1 MLEAAA
7 VLSTHS
13 HVHAPSTI
21 HVACCTWNVGNC
33 APDEANMG
41 AWLVENCKP
50 GADLYAVGVMLLEV
64 LVGHRVFDGTG
75 AEMLQAKRS
84 TEQLPKPPPWAP
96 KELAELARALMSP
109 NPADRPNQWKSMKTD
124 GDPWKSMK
132 IDSPADRPNQWKS
145 MKNRQNR

>member
-21 HVACCTWNVGNC
+21 KVAVGTWNVGNC

-50 GADLYAVGVMLLEV
+50 GGLVGWESCLYALLVMQYGGTEALTFSTRLTLLDPQFGVAASL
-64 LVGHRVFDGTG
+64 RFPG
-75 AEMLQAKRS
+75 AL
-84 TEQLPKPPPWAP
+84 WH
-96 KELAELARALMSP
+96 
-109 NPADRPNQWKSMKTD
+109 
-124 GDPWKSMK
+124 
-132 IDSPADRPNQWKS
+132 
-145 MKNRQNR
+145 